1 MTTRSEREKSQKQNE
16 QHQAILSKLLREED
30 NKYCADCEA
39 KGPRWASWNL
49 GVFICIRCAGI
60 HRNLGVHISRVKS
73 VNLDQWTPEQ
83 IQCMQDMGNTKAR
96 HRYEAN
102 LPEHFRRPQTDQ
114 AVEFFIRDKYE
125 KKKYMDKNVNNG
137 ITITSSDA
145 AASLPSSPSLSNA
158 AEKSKL
164 EREKD
169 KRKDEKKR
177 GKDQEKPIALEKV
190 KMSPPH
196 AMGLP
201 PNILSLTG
209 EDLRTEKECII
220 SAALKDQFDT
230 RTSPPKVAQST
241 IDLLGLDTPIEAP
254 IANGSTTSG
263 TSLNDD
269 LDIFGPMV
277 SNPLPTSDAQL
288 HQPASTKLTGAALS
302 AAAGDLDLFTEP
314 TTKPEDSAKKPLSK
328 DSILSLYGTGAMQQQ
343 QQGTPV
349 FHLRSPDGY
358 PKARECW
365 LPSTGTDN
373 APEQIAGAAAV
384 FMAPSPMPY
393 VSHPVA
399 SYPNFPSLGA
409 PMPAPTGMM
418 GHMMGQSVGMMGQ
431 PAGMVVGIG
440 MPNGFMGNAQTGA
453 IRVPENVMGPQGGMV
468 GNSYNVQQ
476 SQQPQW
482 NLSQMNQQMAGMNL
496 SCPNGVMGFS
506 QPAGTMGGWTAS
518 PAGQTLSTQLWK

>member
-1 MTTRSEREKSQKQNE
+1 MSTRSEREKSQKQNE
-16 QHQAILSKLLREED
+16 QHQLILSKLLREED

-96 HRYEAN
+96 HLYEAN

-125 KKKYMDKNVNNG
+125 KKKYVDKNVNSG
-137 ITITSSDA
+137 IT
-145 AASLPSSPSLSNA
+145 
-158 AEKSKL
+158 
-164 EREKD
+164 REKD

-177 GKDQEKPIALEKV
+177 GKDQEKPVALEKV
-190 KMSPPH
+190 KM
-196 AMGLP
+196 
-201 PNILSLTG
+201 
-209 EDLRTEKECII
+209 K
-220 SAALKDQFDT
+220 KDQLDT
-230 RTSPPKVAQST
+230 RMSPQKIAPSN
-241 IDLLGLDTPIEAP
+241 IDLLGLDTPVEAP
-254 IANGSTTSG
+254 IANGSTTTG

-277 SNPLPTSDAQL
+277 SNPLPPSDTQL
-288 HQPASTKLTGAALS
+288 HQPSSTKLSGAALS

-314 TTKPEDSAKKPLSK
+314 TTKSEDSAKKPLSK
-328 DSILSLYGTGAMQQQ
+328 DSILSLYGTGGIQQ
-343 QQGTPV
+343 QQGTP
-349 FHLRSPDGY
+349 
-358 PKARECW
+358 
-365 LPSTGTDN
+365 
-373 APEQIAGAAAV
+373 AAV
-384 FMAPSPMPY
+384 FMAPSPLPY

-399 SYPNFPSLGA
+399 SYPNFPNLGA

-418 GHMMGQSVGMMGQ
+418 GNMMGQSVGMMPQ

-440 MPNGFMGNAQTGA
+440 MPNGFMGNAQAGA
-453 IRVPENVMGPQGGMV
+453 VRVPENMMAPQGGMV

-496 SCPNGVMGFS
+496 SCPSGMMGFS
-506 QPAGTMGGWTAS
+506 QPAGTMGGWTGS
-518 PAGQTLSTQLWK
+518 PTGQTLSTQLWK

>member
-1 MTTRSEREKSQKQNE
+1 MSTRSEREKSQKQNE
-16 QHQAILSKLLREED
+16 QHQVILSKLLREED

-96 HRYEAN
+96 HLYEAN

-137 ITITSSDA
+137 ITITTSDA
-145 AASLPSSPSLSNA
+145 AAPLPSSPSLSNA

-164 EREKD
+164 ERETD

-201 PNILSLTG
+201 PSIISLTG
-209 EDLRTEKECII
+209 EDLRTEKECIV
-220 SAALKDQFDT
+220 AAAVKKDQTDT
-230 RTSPPKVAQST
+230 RMSPQKVAQSS

-254 IANGSTTSG
+254 IANGSATSG

-277 SNPLPTSDAQL
+277 SNPLPPSDTQL
-288 HQPASTKLTGAALS
+288 HQPTSTKLSGAALS

-314 TTKPEDSAKKPLSK
+314 TTKSDDSAKKLLSK

-343 QQGTPV
+343 QGTP
-349 FHLRSPDGY
+349 
-358 PKARECW
+358 
-365 LPSTGTDN
+365 
-373 APEQIAGAAAV
+373 AAV

-393 VSHPVA
+393 VSHPAA

-418 GHMMGQSVGMMGQ
+418 GNMMGQPVGMVAQ

-440 MPNGFMGNAQTGA
+440 MPNGFMGNAPTGA
-453 IRVPENVMGPQGGMV
+453 IRVPENMMAPQGGMV
-468 GNSYNVQQ
+468 GNSYSVQQ

-496 SCPNGVMGFS
+496 SCPSGVMGFS
-506 QPAGTMGGWTAS
+506 QSAGTMGGWTGS
-518 PAGQTLSTQLWK
+518 PTGQTLSTQLWK

>member
-137 ITITSSDA
+137 IT
-145 AASLPSSPSLSNA
+145 
-158 AEKSKL
+158 
-164 EREKD
+164 
-169 KRKDEKKR
+169 
-177 GKDQEKPIALEKV
+177 
-190 KMSPPH
+190 SPPH

-220 SAALKDQFDT
+220 SAALKKDQFDT

>member
-1 MTTRSEREKSQKQNE
+1 MSTRSEREKSQKQNE
-16 QHQAILSKLLREED
+16 QHQLILSKLLREED

-96 HRYEAN
+96 HLYEAN

-125 KKKYMDKNVNNG
+125 KKKYMDKNANNG
-137 ITITSSDA
+137 IT
-145 AASLPSSPSLSNA
+145 
-158 AEKSKL
+158 
-164 EREKD
+164 REKD
-169 KRKDEKKR
+169 KRKDEKKK
-177 GKDQEKPIALEKV
+177 GKEQEKPIALEKL
-190 KMSPPH
+190 KMKKDQLDTRMSPQK
-196 AMGLP
+196 
-201 PNILSLTG
+201 I
-209 EDLRTEKECII
+209 
-220 SAALKDQFDT
+220 
-230 RTSPPKVAQST
+230 AQSN
-241 IDLLGLDTPIEAP
+241 IDLLGLDTPIETP
-254 IANGSTTSG
+254 IANGSSTSG

-277 SNPLPTSDAQL
+277 SNPLPPSDTHL
-288 HQPASTKLTGAALS
+288 HQPTSTKLTGAALS
-302 AAAGDLDLFTEP
+302 AAAGDLDLFTET
-314 TTKPEDSAKKPLSK
+314 TTKSEDSAKKPLSK
-328 DSILSLYGTGAMQQQ
+328 DSILSLYGTGGIQQ
-343 QQGTPV
+343 QQGTP
-349 FHLRSPDGY
+349 
-358 PKARECW
+358 
-365 LPSTGTDN
+365 
-373 APEQIAGAAAV
+373 AAV
-384 FMAPSPMPY
+384 FMAPSPLPF

-399 SYPNFPSLGA
+399 SYPNFPNLGA

-418 GHMMGQSVGMMGQ
+418 GNMMGQSVSMMAQ

-453 IRVPENVMGPQGGMV
+453 VRVPENMMAPQGGMM

-482 NLSQMNQQMAGMNL
+482 NLGQMNQQMAGMNL
-496 SCPNGVMGFS
+496 SCPSGMMGFS
-506 QPAGTMGGWTAS
+506 QPAGTMGAWTGN
-518 PAGQTLSTQLWK
+518 PTGQTLSTQLWK

>member
-1 MTTRSEREKSQKQNE
+1 MSTRSEREKSQKQNE
-16 QHQAILSKLLREED
+16 QHQLILSKLLREED

-49 GVFICIRCAGI
+49 GVFICIRCAGM

-96 HRYEAN
+96 HLYEAN

-114 AVEFFIRDKYE
+114 TVEFFIRDKYE
-125 KKKYMDKNVNNG
+125 KKKYMDKNANNG

-145 AASLPSSPSLSNA
+145 AAPLPSSPSLSNA

-177 GKDQEKPIALEKV
+177 GKEQEKPIALEKL

-201 PNILSLTG
+201 PSIISLTG
-209 EDLRTEKECII
+209 EDLSTEKECIV
-220 SAALKDQFDT
+220 SAALKKDQLHT
-230 RTSPPKVAQST
+230 RMSPQKIAQSN

-277 SNPLPTSDAQL
+277 SNPLPPLDTQL
-288 HQPASTKLTGAALS
+288 HQPTSTKLTGAALS
-302 AAAGDLDLFTEP
+302 AAAGDLDLFTET
-314 TTKPEDSAKKPLSK
+314 TTKSEDSAKKPLSK
-328 DSILSLYGTGAMQQQ
+328 DSILSLYGTGGIQQ
-343 QQGTPV
+343 QQGTP
-349 FHLRSPDGY
+349 
-358 PKARECW
+358 
-365 LPSTGTDN
+365 
-373 APEQIAGAAAV
+373 AAV
-384 FMAPSPMPY
+384 FMAPSPLPY

-399 SYPNFPSLGA
+399 SYSNFPNLGA

-418 GHMMGQSVGMMGQ
+418 GNMMGQSVGMMAQ

-453 IRVPENVMGPQGGMV
+453 VRVPENMMAPQGGMM

-482 NLSQMNQQMAGMNL
+482 TLGQMNQQMAGMNL
-496 SCPNGVMGFS
+496 SCPSGMMGFS
-506 QPAGTMGGWTAS
+506 QPAGTMGAWTGN
-518 PAGQTLSTQLWK
+518 PTGQTLSTQLWK

>member
-1 MTTRSEREKSQKQNE
+1 MATRSEREKSQKQNE

-96 HRYEAN
+96 HLYEAD

-125 KKKYMDKNVNNG
+125 KKKYTDKNVNNG
-137 ITITSSDA
+137 VTITSSDVA
-145 AASLPSSPSLSNA
+145 APLPSSPSLSNA

-169 KRKDEKKR
+169 KRKEEKKR
-177 GKDQEKPIALEKV
+177 GKDQEKSAVFDKL

-196 AMGLP
+196 TMGLP
-201 PNILSLTG
+201 PSILSLTG
-209 EDLRTEKECII
+209 EDLRTEKDGIVA
-220 SAALKDQFDT
+220 AALKKDQLDT
-230 RTSPPKVAQST
+230 RMSPQKVAQST

-254 IANGSTTSG
+254 IANGNATSSTT
-263 TSLNDD
+263 LNDD

-277 SNPLPTSDAQL
+277 SNPLPTSDTQL
-288 HQPASTKLTGAALS
+288 HQPIPTKSTGAALS

-314 TTKPEDSAKKPLSK
+314 TTKSEDSKKPLSK

-343 QQGTPV
+343 QGTP
-349 FHLRSPDGY
+349 
-358 PKARECW
+358 
-365 LPSTGTDN
+365 
-373 APEQIAGAAAV
+373 AAV
-384 FMAPSPMPY
+384 FMAPPPMPY
-393 VSHPVA
+393 ASHPA
-399 SYPNFPSLGA
+399 ANYPNFPSLGA
-409 PMPAPTGMM
+409 PMPAPAGMM
-418 GHMMGQSVGMMGQ
+418 GNMMGQSVGMMGH

-440 MPNGFMGNAQTGA
+440 MPNGFLSSAQTGV
-453 IRVPENVMGPQGGMV
+453 IRVPENMMGSQGGMV

-496 SCPNGVMGFS
+496 SCPGGVMGFS
-506 QPAGTMGGWTAS
+506 QPAGTMGGWMGS

>member
-1 MTTRSEREKSQKQNE
+1 MATRSEREKSQKQNE

-96 HRYEAN
+96 HLYEAD

-125 KKKYMDKNVNNG
+125 KKKYTDKNVNNG
-137 ITITSSDA
+137 VT
-145 AASLPSSPSLSNA
+145 
-158 AEKSKL
+158 
-164 EREKD
+164 REKD
-169 KRKDEKKR
+169 KRKEEKKR
-177 GKDQEKPIALEKV
+177 GKDQEKSAVFDKL

-196 AMGLP
+196 TMGLP
-201 PNILSLTG
+201 PSILSLTG
-209 EDLRTEKECII
+209 EDLRTEKDGIVA
-220 SAALKDQFDT
+220 AALKKDQLDT
-230 RTSPPKVAQST
+230 RMSPQKVAQST

-254 IANGSTTSG
+254 IANGNATSSTT
-263 TSLNDD
+263 LNDD

-277 SNPLPTSDAQL
+277 SNPLPTSDTQL
-288 HQPASTKLTGAALS
+288 HQPIPTKSTGAALS

-314 TTKPEDSAKKPLSK
+314 TTKSEDSKKPLSK

-343 QQGTPV
+343 QGTP
-349 FHLRSPDGY
+349 
-358 PKARECW
+358 
-365 LPSTGTDN
+365 
-373 APEQIAGAAAV
+373 AAV
-384 FMAPSPMPY
+384 FMAPPPMPY
-393 VSHPVA
+393 ASHPA
-399 SYPNFPSLGA
+399 ANYPNFPSLGA
-409 PMPAPTGMM
+409 PMPAPAGMM
-418 GHMMGQSVGMMGQ
+418 GNMMGQSVGMMGH

-440 MPNGFMGNAQTGA
+440 MPNGFLSSAQTGV
-453 IRVPENVMGPQGGMV
+453 IRVPENMMGSQGGMV

-496 SCPNGVMGFS
+496 SCPGGVMGFS
-506 QPAGTMGGWTAS
+506 QPAGTMGGWMGS

>member
-49 GVFICIRCAGI
+49 GVFICIRCAGM

-96 HRYEAN
+96 HLYEAN

-125 KKKYMDKNVNNG
+125 KKKYVDKNVNSG
-137 ITITSSDA
+137 VTITSSDVA
-145 AASLPSSPSLSNA
+145 APLPSSPSLSNA

-177 GKDQEKPIALEKV
+177 GKDQEKSNKPVAFDKV

-196 AMGLP
+196 IMGLP
-201 PNILSLTG
+201 PSILSLTG
-209 EDLRTEKECII
+209 DDLRTEKECIPV
-220 SAALKDQFDT
+220 AALKKDQSDN
-230 RTSPPKVAQST
+230 RMSPQKAAQST

-254 IANGSTTSG
+254 VANGNATACTT
-263 TSLNDD
+263 LNED

-277 SNPLPTSDAQL
+277 SNPLPTSDTQL
-288 HQPASTKLTGAALS
+288 HQPTSTKPTGAALS
-302 AAAGDLDLFTEP
+302 AAAGDLDLFIEP
-314 TTKPEDSAKKPLSK
+314 ATKSEDSAKKPLSK
-328 DSILSLYGTGAMQQQ
+328 DSILSLYGTGTMQQ
-343 QQGTPV
+343 QQGTP
-349 FHLRSPDGY
+349 
-358 PKARECW
+358 
-365 LPSTGTDN
+365 
-373 APEQIAGAAAV
+373 AAV
-384 FMAPSPMPY
+384 FMATSQMPF
-393 VSHPVA
+393 VSHPAA
-399 SYPNFPSLGA
+399 SFPNFPSLGA

-418 GHMMGQSVGMMGQ
+418 GNMMGQSVGMMGQ

-440 MPNGFMGNAQTGA
+440 MPNGFMGNAQTGVV
-453 IRVPENVMGPQGGMV
+453 RVPENMMGPQGGIV

-496 SCPNGVMGFS
+496 TCPSGVMGFS
-506 QPAGTMGGWTAS
+506 QSAGTMGGWTGS

>member
-1 MTTRSEREKSQKQNE
+1 MSTRSEREKSQKQNE
-16 QHQAILSKLLREED
+16 QHQLILSKLLREED

-96 HRYEAN
+96 HLYEAN

-125 KKKYMDKNVNNG
+125 KKKYVDKNVNSG

-145 AASLPSSPSLSNA
+145 AAPLPSSPSLSNA

-177 GKDQEKPIALEKV
+177 GKDQEKPVALEKV
-190 KMSPPH
+190 KM
-196 AMGLP
+196 
-201 PNILSLTG
+201 
-209 EDLRTEKECII
+209 K
-220 SAALKDQFDT
+220 KDQLDT
-230 RTSPPKVAQST
+230 RMSPQKIAPSN
-241 IDLLGLDTPIEAP
+241 IDLLGLDTPVEAP
-254 IANGSTTSG
+254 IANGSTTTG

-277 SNPLPTSDAQL
+277 SNPLPPSDTQL
-288 HQPASTKLTGAALS
+288 HQPSSTKLSGAALS

-314 TTKPEDSAKKPLSK
+314 TTKSEDSAKKPLSK
-328 DSILSLYGTGAMQQQ
+328 DSILSLYGTGGIQQ
-343 QQGTPV
+343 QQGTP
-349 FHLRSPDGY
+349 
-358 PKARECW
+358 
-365 LPSTGTDN
+365 
-373 APEQIAGAAAV
+373 AAV
-384 FMAPSPMPY
+384 FMAPSPLPY

-399 SYPNFPSLGA
+399 SYPNFPNLGA

-418 GHMMGQSVGMMGQ
+418 GNMMGQSVGMMPQ

-440 MPNGFMGNAQTGA
+440 MPNGFMGNAQAGA
-453 IRVPENVMGPQGGMV
+453 VRVPENMMAPQGGMV

-496 SCPNGVMGFS
+496 SCPSGMMGFS
-506 QPAGTMGGWTAS
+506 QPAGTMGGWTGS
-518 PAGQTLSTQLWK
+518 PTGQTLSTQLWK